1 MADGDTGMRRRPPPP
16 SVTDEAEI
24 ERLVRAF
31 YARVRA
37 DAELGPIFERV
48 IGGNWEPHLARMCD
62 FWSSVM
68 LMSGRYKGQP
78 MLAHMRLKEVRRD
91 HFDRWLVLFRET
103 ALEIC
108 RPDVAEAFMERAARI
123 AESLQM
129 GMFFNPAAHDPE
141 SR

>member
-1 MADGDTGMRRRPPPP
+1 MADGDTGMRHKPLPP

-37 DAELGPIFERV
+37 DTELGPIFERV
-48 IGGNWEPHLARMCD
+48 IGEDWEPHLARMCD

-78 MLAHMRLKEVRRD
+78 MLAHMRLKAVRRE
-91 HFDRWLVLFRET
+91 HFDCWLALFRET
-103 ALEIC
+103 AAEVC
-108 RPDVAEAFMERAARI
+108 APPVAEAFMERAARI
-123 AESLQM
+123 AESLRM
-129 GMFFNPAAHDPE
+129 GMFFNPAAHDPA
-141 SR
+141 RR